1 MPEPTSPCP
10 AASCGACQTW
20 LGLPAMSVTGVV
32 DDGDAGLVVHVE
44 STPGP
49 AGCPHCGVVATAHGR
64 DQVRLVDA
72 PSFGRPVR
80 LVWAKRR
87 YVCREALCPGASFT
101 EQNPS
106 VAPPRGTLTTRAVS
120 WAVRELRGEHA
131 SISGLA
137 RRLGVDWHTVWNAV
151 RAHLEALEADPAR
164 FGGVTMLGVDEHVWH
179 HVDPRTR
186 GPRMLTGMVD
196 LTHDQDGRTRARLLD
211 LVPGRSGAVYGAW
224 LTDRGQVFRGGVQIA
239 TLDPF
244 HGYKN
249 AIDDHL
255 ADATAVVDAFHVVKL
270 ATACV
275 DDVRRRV
282 QQDTTGH
289 RGRRGD
295 PLYGIRTLLRAG
307 VENITE
313 RQRARLT
320 AAFTAHE
327 AHVEVELAWQV
338 AQDVRAL
345 FHAPTPTVGRAAAQR
360 LLEILPTSPIR
371 EVKRLGRTLQ
381 RWSAPLLAYYD
392 TGGASNG
399 GTEAINGLIELHRRV
414 ARGFRNRHNYRLRML
429 LIGGG
434 LTP

>member
-1 MPEPTSPCP
+1 
-10 AASCGACQTW
+10 
-20 LGLPAMSVTGVV
+20 MSVTGVV

-64 DQVRLVDA
+64 DEVRLVDA

-87 YVCREALCPGASFT
+87 YVCRQALCPGGSFT
-101 EQNPS
+101 EQNAS
-106 VAPPRGTLTTRAVS
+106 VAPPRCMLTTRAVS

-151 RAHLEALEADPAR
+151 RAHLEVLEADPAR
-164 FGGVTMLGVDEHVWH
+164 FDGVTMLGVDEHVWH

-196 LTHDQDGRTRARLLD
+196 LTRNQHGRTRARLLD
-211 LVPGRSGAVYGAW
+211 LAPGRSGAVYGEW
-224 LTDRGQVFRGGVQIA
+224 LTDRGQDFRDGVQIA

-275 DDVRRRV
+275 DDVRRRAG
-282 QQDTTGH
+282 QDTNGLVH
-289 RGRRGD
+289 HSDRGAQYRA
-295 PLYGIRTLLRAG
+295 IRY
-307 VENITE
+307 TE
-313 RQRARLT
+313 RLADAEAVASVGSKGDSYDNAMAEALNSLFKAELIRNKGP
-320 AAFTAHE
+320 FTSIE
-327 AHVEVELAWQV
+327 
-338 AQDVRAL
+338 D
-345 FHAPTPTVGRAAAQR
+345 
-360 LLEILPTSPIR
+360 LEIAVA
-371 EVKRLGRTLQ
+371 EYVD
-381 RWSAPLLAYYD
+381 WF
-392 TGGASNG
+392 N
-399 GTEAINGLIELHRRV
+399 HRRLHGEIGLV
-414 ARGFRNRHNYRLRML
+414 PPAEYEANHWASQPVEHYRQNPV
-429 LIGGG
+429 
-434 LTP
+434 LTEVGSN

>member
-1 MPEPTSPCP
+1 
-10 AASCGACQTW
+10 
-20 LGLPAMSVTGVV
+20 MSVTGVV

-164 FGGVTMLGVDEHVWH
+164 FDGVTMLGVDEHVWH

-196 LTHDQDGRTRARLLD
+196 LTRDQDGRTRARLLD

-224 LTDRGQVFRGGVQIA
+224 LTDRGRSSAAGCRSPPW
-239 TLDPF
+239 TPS
-244 HGYKN
+244 
-249 AIDDHL
+249 
-255 ADATAVVDAFHVVKL
+255 
-270 ATACV
+270 
-275 DDVRRRV
+275 
-282 QQDTTGH
+282 TGT
-289 RGRRGD
+289 
-295 PLYGIRTLLRAG
+295 RTRSM
-307 VENITE
+307 T
-313 RQRARLT
+313 
-320 AAFTAHE
+320 
-327 AHVEVELAWQV
+327 
-338 AQDVRAL
+338 
-345 FHAPTPTVGRAAAQR
+345 
-360 LLEILPTSPIR
+360 TSPTR
-371 EVKRLGRTLQ
+371 PRS
-381 RWSAPLLAYYD
+381 W
-392 TGGASNG
+392 
-399 GTEAINGLIELHRRV
+399 
-414 ARGFRNRHNYRLRML
+414 
-429 LIGGG
+429 
-434 LTP
+434 TPSTS